1 MLLRSTMMLLTGNI
15 ACQLDLSTKPKAMS
29 RLKPASVASPPRE
42 RILQAARELFHRDGI
57 HAVSVDTLAA
67 AAGTN
72 KMTLYRHF
80 SSRDELIAAYLET
93 LAAEGEGVWEKARR
107 AHPGD
112 PEAQLRF
119 LLRQVSNFAAEGQG
133 RGCALANAAVELA
146 ERKHPA
152 RRVVEAHKRRQ
163 RERLVALVREAGYA
177 RPERLADEIFLL
189 VEGARVSLQSIGR
202 GGPGARLYDLAIEM
216 LERAARVKAVHK

>member
-1 MLLRSTMMLLTGNI
+1 MKR
-15 ACQLDLSTKPKAMS
+15 AA
-29 RLKPASVASPPRE
+29 APPRE
-42 RILQAARELFHRDGI
+42 RILQAARELFHREGI
-57 HAVSVDTLAA
+57 HAVSVDALAA

-80 SSRDELIAAYLET
+80 SSRDELIAAYLQE
-93 LAAEGEGVWEKARR
+93 LATEGEGIWDEARS

-119 LLRQVSNFAAEGQG
+119 LLRRVSDFAAEGRG

-189 VEGARVSLQSIGR
+189 VEGARVALQSIGP
-202 GGPGARLYDLAIEM
+202 GGPGARLYDLAVEM
-216 LERAARVKAVHK
+216 LERAPRLKSLHK

>member
-1 MLLRSTMMLLTGNI
+1 MR
-15 ACQLDLSTKPKAMS
+15 
-29 RLKPASVASPPRE
+29 RLKHPATSPPPRE
-42 RILQAARELFHRDGI
+42 RILQAARELFHREGI
-57 HAVSVDTLAA
+57 HAVSVDALAA

-80 SSRDELIAAYLET
+80 SSRDELIAAYLQE
-93 LAAEGEGVWEKARR
+93 LATEGEGVWEEASR
-107 AHPGD
+107 AHPGNA
-112 PEAQLRF
+112 EAQLRF
-119 LLRQVSNFAAEGQG
+119 LLCRVSDFAAKGQG

-189 VEGARVSLQSIGR
+189 VEGARVAVQAIGS
-202 GGPGARLYDLAIEM
+202 GGPGARLYDLAIE
-216 LERAARVKAVHK
+216 LLDRAPRIKAVHK

>member
-1 MLLRSTMMLLTGNI
+1 M
-15 ACQLDLSTKPKAMS
+15 A
-29 RLKPASVASPPRE
+29 RLKRAAAPPPPPRE
-42 RILQAARELFHRDGI
+42 RILQAARELFHREGI
-57 HAVSVDTLAA
+57 HAVSVDALAA

-80 SSRDELIAAYLET
+80 SSRDELIAAYLQE
-93 LAAEGEGVWEKARR
+93 LATEGEGIWDEARS
-107 AHPGD
+107 AHPGE

-119 LLRQVSNFAAEGQG
+119 LLRRVSDFAAEGRG

-146 ERKHPA
+146 KRKHPA

-189 VEGARVSLQSIGR
+189 VEGARVALQSIGP
-202 GGPGARLYDLAIEM
+202 GGPGARLYDLAVEM
-216 LERAARVKAVHK
+216 LERAPRLKPVHK

>member
-1 MLLRSTMMLLTGNI
+1 M
-15 ACQLDLSTKPKAMS
+15 P
-29 RLKPASVASPPRE
+29 RLKRAAAPPRE
-42 RILQAARELFHRDGI
+42 RILQAARELFHREGI
-57 HAVSVDTLAA
+57 HAVSVDALAA

-80 SSRDELIAAYLET
+80 SSRDELIAAYLQE
-93 LAAEGEGVWEKARR
+93 LATEGEGIWDEARS

-119 LLRQVSNFAAEGQG
+119 LLRRVSDFAAEGRG

-189 VEGARVSLQSIGR
+189 VEGARVALQSIGP
-202 GGPGARLYDLAIEM
+202 GGPGARLYDLAVEM
-216 LERAARVKAVHK
+216 LERAPRLKSLHK